1 MNAAISKFGWVTKN
15 DGLVTNLLMDGHR
28 GGKLTVPASEYPAF
42 LDAHASDVARGV
54 PSFVVEYPTEP
65 SRPYV
70 DMDIETEAGGTVCVH
85 DILVIV
91 QRAFRAT
98 FYVGARLTLL
108 AMVAPPKP
116 LTNGKIKFGL
126 HIVAPHA
133 RATRAELIVA
143 RTAALEELTVGVTIS
158 NAWDDAYDKAV
169 YISSG
174 LRLVGANKF
183 QNCIC
188 KAGCGVCKG
197 RRRYDAGRPY
207 AIHSVLDNNGCDDPS
222 MMQHMKLNVALLVK
236 LGSIRCHE
244 RLVIAPEPQARTI
257 MKRQR
262 HDGGGISAMGRAL
275 CAVVGVLS
283 PEYSAIDVRDVRRLG
298 NGDRVFTLI
307 GMRYCLNISA
317 EHGSSAI
324 YFYLHRDGWLVQRCF
339 CTKYGCVNFRS
350 ERIVASQELLR
361 LCGLLSPIGLPLS
374 YSM

>member
-1 MNAAISKFGWVTKN
+1 MNAAISRFGWVTKN
-15 DGLVTNLLMDGHR
+15 DGIITNLLMDGHR

-70 DMDIETEAGGTVCVH
+70 DMDIETESVGMVCVH
-85 DILVIV
+85 DVLVVI

-98 FYVGARLTLL
+98 LGESARLTLL

-116 LTNGKIKFGL
+116 LANGKIKLGL

-133 RATRAELIVA
+133 RATRAELLVA
-143 RTAALEELTVGVTIS
+143 RTAALEELAVGVPIS
-158 NAWDDAYDKAV
+158 NSWDDAYDRAV
-169 YISSG
+169 YVSSG

-183 QNCIC
+183 ENCKC
-188 KAGCGVCKG
+188 SAGCSTCGG

-207 AIHSVLDNNGCDDPS
+207 AIHSVIGNGGCDDPS
-222 MMQHMKLNVALLVK
+222 MLGHLKLNVALLVK

-244 RLVIAPEPQARTI
+244 RLVFISDPPARTI
-257 MKRQR
+257 VKRQR
-262 HDGGGISAMGRAL
+262 HEGGRIGAVGRAL
-275 CAVVGVLS
+275 CAVVGALS
-283 PEYSAIDVRDVRRLG
+283 PEYTACEVRDVRGLS
-298 NGDRVFTLI
+298 NGDRVLTLRD
-307 GMRYCLNISA
+307 MRYCLNIAA

-324 YFYLHRDGWLVQRCF
+324 YFYLFRDGWIIQRCH

-350 ERIVASQELLR
+350 QRLVASQELLR
-361 LCGLLSPIGLPLS
+361 LCGLLSPLGLPLC